1 MNNFRRIKQSL
12 RTFAKRCKD
21 LHYTDDLL
29 ITFLITGTLFTT
41 VNAFSAVES
50 TSIESQRQVISTSI
64 RGIQQ
69 ELKKTKAE
77 NNKLLKNT
85 NLELIQLMEQGDH
98 VTKSPWSSWQYGM
111 NYFYNDWRGTFR
123 GRGDKKQKYPYEGI
137 FERSD
142 DIFLRSIS
150 SDSVHYD
157 SYTSAANA
165 LGKYRHPATTS
176 SNQVRSRYGLENS
189 EIRYEPV
196 VRIELGASVKPKE
209 IVKSPVTVT
218 PPRIQVN
225 TVTPLS
231 TPAAPS
237 APNPP
242 TIEIDKFNP
251 VAPNPITVDLP
262 TSPTFNIKL
271 GSYRNHMEQDVPPHE
286 DGGRL
291 SGTGK
296 SYSTNDDVT
305 INGASLSRTIIY
317 AWKDPSPALGGAS
330 GFDSALLKAYFDY
343 TRKSNPANTSGGK
356 TATLEGEI
364 TIDSVNTLTEAQI
377 TAERNAGRKWN
388 TQPFLVG
395 GSRVATLDN
404 AGAKGGTI
412 LNRAKI
418 NMIGPLVVGFEIQ
431 NDRDATTGGK
441 REIINAGTLTDEAEN
456 GHGALNTIFG
466 ANQTIDLNL
475 APKLGGGTAPYGSA
489 NYGKITVKK
498 GYTGYKIGMILTH
511 EFDDNSNDGYYRLV
525 NNGKISFKGDNSIGI
540 QVYAPPANNPNT
552 IVQVIN
558 GESAGDKTIT
568 LGGVKSYGLKLSSRI
583 LQNASNNRKSIFENR
598 GTINISG
605 GNRQESS
612 LSSGMAVLEDG
623 SLSGNKTIR
632 AYQSLVKNTEIINVS
647 GGQGNSGMVLKVKAN
662 DDITNTENAQIKVTG
677 TKNIG
682 MRVDLGTVDTED
694 TGNITPKAINKGTI
708 TINDDQ
714 ADSTGNIGMVA
725 NNSDGKSKAVA
736 ENVYLAKINL
746 TGKSTKAIGM
756 FSQNG
761 GEILNKGEITGGS
774 TKAKLEGTLGMVVQP
789 ADAKKNMVASSG
801 INDNKGKIDLTG
813 NKVTGVYNQG
823 TFLNKG
829 NIATSGEGAIT
840 LYAKGKDSVTDIYSG
855 TITAKNKAL
864 GLFADGATVKLG
876 TGGSKALTLE
886 ADGEGTL
893 MFYNYT
899 KTVTGGVTNYS
910 NTDGK
915 FSLQNDVTAELKN
928 GATGFYFRDTTPGS
942 GSGTTTASQL
952 NSMFGGSVSGKK
964 LKMSLDEHSTLFVLD
979 NKSPNKTAVNLS
991 DVDPDAIN
999 KHLGNHVEVSGKNY
1013 KAYKV
1018 SKGTL
1023 NVNKDVN
1030 LDNHTSVGGSKID
1043 DYYRVEFINSSV
1055 TVAKNQTISGTDAG
1069 KLDQVIA
1076 QANFE
1081 GATKSDTIQVT
1092 NNGTINYSKKGATAV
1107 VVDFGQATNNG
1118 LIKMDAANGSTETS
1132 VGLFG
1137 ASNSILKNSSTGEI
1151 QLGKNGVGIWGK
1163 NNIKSSVSTWSKN
1176 INIENAGKIT
1186 GLAGKENIFGIYAD
1200 NSKVARADSKVFHSG
1215 TIDLSQAK
1223 KSIGILMNKGTLTS
1237 TGNISVND
1245 ASVGITAEDSD
1256 ITINGGTHTIGE
1268 KSAGFSVK
1276 GNTKLLGNS
1285 GNISITGNGSA
1296 AYLLESGTFT
1306 SGTNF
1311 KDNLTLTSTKKYTYI
1326 NTKNST
1332 LNYENTKT
1340 INNDETVFVNS
1351 NNSTINLLAGT
1362 VITSKNQKVTGIY
1375 SDNSPVSNAG
1385 ILSLTGDQSSAL
1397 YGKNGSDLINSGKIT
1412 IGKNGSG
1419 IYGIDS
1425 RGINYG
1431 EITIGEKSVGMRA
1444 ENNVVT
1450 NRATGK
1456 IISTGTKAIGMSQ
1469 SGGDGDIVNEGKIT
1483 LTGDQSIGMHSEN
1496 AKNTHAPVHQVRNEG
1511 EITVGD
1517 SSSAAS
1523 PSIGMYSANN
1533 LDSHIINE
1541 GKVKAGAKSIGIYGG
1556 NVRLGGVPSGV
1567 ASETSAGD
1575 GGIGVYSDR
1584 GKVEIEEDAKV
1595 SVGKSLGDKQ
1605 EGVGV
1610 YLAGNNRTLESDTDK
1625 LTIGD
1630 GSLGYVMT
1638 GQGNTVRTGKAGT
1651 TGKITLNNNS
1661 VFTYSLDRTGTI
1673 TNYNNLKSNGNENY
1687 GIYASGSVENRGNID
1702 FRNGIGNVGAYS
1714 YTKGATTTPNA
1725 IKNYGTIDVSGSDVM
1740 TDPNNRKYGIGMA
1753 AGYSEESP
1761 AGSGNKVTRGLGN
1774 VENHGI
1780 IRVTKPDS
1788 IGMYATGAGSVA
1800 WNANRIELSGNK
1812 RNIGMF
1818 VENGARAINT
1828 GTITT
1833 VGSNNKRQIGI
1844 AVVKGILDNRGTI
1857 NINAEGGYG
1866 LLLVGATVINR
1877 GEINITTTGGA
1888 QKVKD
1893 VKAADL
1899 SKTIGDFG
1907 IDKVKI
1913 DAPAGARDA
1922 TITVNGVRQTP
1933 KVVHVVNVPNKKPN
1947 EISTSGIGMYVDT
1960 SGINYTRPIN
1970 NLGALTYLKE
1980 ADLIFG
1986 VEATKYV
1993 NDKTIQ
1999 LGQDIIAPYNH
2010 TIRTSGIE
2018 KWAIYSASLTWM
2030 ASATQLPDYTIRNA
2044 YLTKIPYT
2052 VFAGDKKTTRD
2063 TFNFTDGLEQRYGVE
2078 AIGSREKHLF
2088 DKLNSIGNNERILL
2102 QQAFD
2107 EMMGH
2112 QYGNTQQRI
2121 NETAS
2126 LLDKEFTYLKHDWRN
2141 PSKQNNKIKVFG
2153 MRNEYNSDTAGII
2166 NYTSNAYGVAYVHED
2181 EKIKMGNSSGWY
2193 AGAVTNR
2200 FRFKDIGHSKENQT
2214 ILKAGVFKTMSPKKD
2229 HNGALQWTIG
2239 GDVFA
2244 GINDM
2249 KRRYLVVNEIFQAKS
2264 DYHSYGAGIK
2274 TDLGYDI
2281 RMGER
2286 THLRP
2291 YGALRMEYGK
2301 FNNIKEDRGEIR
2313 LEVKGNDYF
2322 SVKPE
2327 VGMEFKYVQPMAVRT
2342 NLSLGLT
2349 AAYES
2354 ELGKVGDVNNR
2365 GRVRYTTADWFRIR
2379 GEKDDRRGNGK
2390 FDLNLGID
2398 NTRFGVTVNAG
2409 YDTKGKNVRSGIG
2422 FRAIY

>member
-1 MNNFRRIKQSL
+1 
-12 RTFAKRCKD
+12 
-21 LHYTDDLL
+21 
-29 ITFLITGTLFTT
+29 
-41 VNAFSAVES
+41 
-50 TSIESQRQVISTSI
+50 
-64 RGIQQ
+64 
-69 ELKKTKAE
+69 
-77 NNKLLKNT
+77 
-85 NLELIQLMEQGDH
+85 
-98 VTKSPWSSWQYGM
+98 
-111 NYFYNDWRGTFR
+111 
-123 GRGDKKQKYPYEGI
+123 
-137 FERSD
+137 
-142 DIFLRSIS
+142 
-150 SDSVHYD
+150 
-157 SYTSAANA
+157 
-165 LGKYRHPATTS
+165 
-176 SNQVRSRYGLENS
+176 
-189 EIRYEPV
+189 
-196 VRIELGASVKPKE
+196 
-209 IVKSPVTVT
+209 
-218 PPRIQVN
+218 
-225 TVTPLS
+225 
-231 TPAAPS
+231 
-237 APNPP
+237 
-242 TIEIDKFNP
+242 
-251 VAPNPITVDLP
+251 
-262 TSPTFNIKL
+262 
-271 GSYRNHMEQDVPPHE
+271 
-286 DGGRL
+286 
-291 SGTGK
+291 
-296 SYSTNDDVT
+296 
-305 INGASLSRTIIY
+305 
-317 AWKDPSPALGGAS
+317 
-330 GFDSALLKAYFDY
+330 
-343 TRKSNPANTSGGK
+343 
-356 TATLEGEI
+356 
-364 TIDSVNTLTEAQI
+364 
-377 TAERNAGRKWN
+377 
-388 TQPFLVG
+388 
-395 GSRVATLDN
+395 
-404 AGAKGGTI
+404 
-412 LNRAKI
+412 
-418 NMIGPLVVGFEIQ
+418 
-431 NDRDATTGGK
+431 
-441 REIINAGTLTDEAEN
+441 
-456 GHGALNTIFG
+456 
-466 ANQTIDLNL
+466 
-475 APKLGGGTAPYGSA
+475 
-489 NYGKITVKK
+489 
-498 GYTGYKIGMILTH
+498 
-511 EFDDNSNDGYYRLV
+511 
-525 NNGKISFKGDNSIGI
+525 
-540 QVYAPPANNPNT
+540 
-552 IVQVIN
+552 
-558 GESAGDKTIT
+558 
-568 LGGVKSYGLKLSSRI
+568 
-583 LQNASNNRKSIFENR
+583 
-598 GTINISG
+598 
-605 GNRQESS
+605 
-612 LSSGMAVLEDG
+612 
-623 SLSGNKTIR
+623 
-632 AYQSLVKNTEIINVS
+632 
-647 GGQGNSGMVLKVKAN
+647 
-662 DDITNTENAQIKVTG
+662 
-677 TKNIG
+677 
-682 MRVDLGTVDTED
+682 
-694 TGNITPKAINKGTI
+694 
-708 TINDDQ
+708 
-714 ADSTGNIGMVA
+714 
-725 NNSDGKSKAVA
+725 
-736 ENVYLAKINL
+736 
-746 TGKSTKAIGM
+746 
-756 FSQNG
+756 
-761 GEILNKGEITGGS
+761 
-774 TKAKLEGTLGMVVQP
+774 
-789 ADAKKNMVASSG
+789 
-801 INDNKGKIDLTG
+801 
-813 NKVTGVYNQG
+813 
-823 TFLNKG
+823 
-829 NIATSGEGAIT
+829 
-840 LYAKGKDSVTDIYSG
+840 
-855 TITAKNKAL
+855 
-864 GLFADGATVKLG
+864 
-876 TGGSKALTLE
+876 
-886 ADGEGTL
+886 
-893 MFYNYT
+893 
-899 KTVTGGVTNYS
+899 
-910 NTDGK
+910 
-915 FSLQNDVTAELKN
+915 
-928 GATGFYFRDTTPGS
+928 
-942 GSGTTTASQL
+942 
-952 NSMFGGSVSGKK
+952 
-964 LKMSLDEHSTLFVLD
+964 
-979 NKSPNKTAVNLS
+979 
-991 DVDPDAIN
+991 
-999 KHLGNHVEVSGKNY
+999 
-1013 KAYKV
+1013 
-1018 SKGTL
+1018 
-1023 NVNKDVN
+1023 
-1030 LDNHTSVGGSKID
+1030 
-1043 DYYRVEFINSSV
+1043 
-1055 TVAKNQTISGTDAG
+1055 
-1069 KLDQVIA
+1069 
-1076 QANFE
+1076 
-1081 GATKSDTIQVT
+1081 
-1092 NNGTINYSKKGATAV
+1092 
-1107 VVDFGQATNNG
+1107 
-1118 LIKMDAANGSTETS
+1118 
-1132 VGLFG
+1132 
-1137 ASNSILKNSSTGEI
+1137 
-1151 QLGKNGVGIWGK
+1151 
-1163 NNIKSSVSTWSKN
+1163 
-1176 INIENAGKIT
+1176 
-1186 GLAGKENIFGIYAD
+1186 
-1200 NSKVARADSKVFHSG
+1200 
-1215 TIDLSQAK
+1215 
-1223 KSIGILMNKGTLTS
+1223 MNKGTLTS

-1326 NTKNST
+1326 NAKNSM
-1332 LNYENTKT
+1332 LDYENTKT

-1351 NNSTINLLAGT
+1351 DNSTISLLSGT
-1362 VITSKNQKVTGIY
+1362 VITSKNQKVTGVY
-1375 SDNSPVSNAG
+1375 ADNSPVSNAG
-1385 ILSLTGDQSSAL
+1385 ILSLMGDQSSAL

-1419 IYGIDS
+1419 IYGVDS
-1425 RGINYG
+1425 KGINYG

-1456 IISTGTKAIGMSQ
+1456 IISTGAKAIGMSQ

-1496 AKNTHAPVHQVRNEG
+1496 AVNTFLPVHQVRNEG

-1533 LDSHIINE
+1533 LDSYIVNE

-1877 GEINITTTGGA
+1877 GEINITATGGA

-1999 LGQDIIAPYNH
+1999 LGQDIIKPYNQS
-2010 TIRTSGIE
+2010 IRTSGIE
-2018 KWAIYSASLTWM
+2018 KWAVYSASLTWM

-2044 YLTKIPYT
+2044 YLRKIPYT
-2052 VFAGDKKTTRD
+2052 VFAGDKKTTKD

-2126 LLDKEFTYLKHDWRN
+2126 LLDKEFTYLRHDWRN

-2166 NYTSNAYGVAYVHED
+2166 DYRSNAYGVAYVHED

-2200 FRFKDIGHSKENQT
+2200 FKFKDIGKSRENQT
-2214 ILKAGVFKTMSPKKD
+2214 MLKAGIFKTMSPKKD

-2239 GDVFA
+2239 ADAFV

-2249 KRRYLVVNEIFQAKS
+2249 RRRYLIVDEVFEAKS
-2264 DYHSYGAGIK
+2264 NYNSYGAALK

-2281 RMGER
+2281 RMSER

-2291 YGALRMEYGK
+2291 YGSLKMEYGR
-2301 FNNIKEDRGEIR
+2301 FNSIREKSGQVR
-2313 LEVKGNDYF
+2313 LEVQGNDYF

-2327 VGMEFKYVQPMAVRT
+2327 VGAEFRYVQPLAVRT
-2342 NLSLGLT
+2342 NLTVGLK
-2349 AAYES
+2349 AAYEN
-2354 ELGKVGDVNNR
+2354 ELGKVGNVNNK
-2365 GRVRYTTADWFRIR
+2365 GRVRYTTADWFGIR

-2390 FDLNLGID
+2390 FDLNIGVD

-2409 YDTKGKNVRSGIG
+2409 YDTKGKNVRGGIG

>member
-41 VNAFSAVES
+41 ANAFSAVES

-262 TSPTFNIKL
+262 TPPTFNIKL
-271 GSYRNHMEQDVPPHE
+271 GSYRNYMEQGGNPPTNQPGQYGYKIW

-291 SGTGK
+291 QGTGK
-296 SYSTNDDVT
+296 SYNTTDSPTISSTDLGTKPTVV
-305 INGASLSRTIIY
+305 Y
-317 AWKDPSPALGGAS
+317 AWADPSPTLSNAP
-330 GFDSALLKAYFDY
+330 GFNSALLKVYFDY
-343 TRKSNPANTSGGK
+343 THRGGAGGG
-356 TATLEGEI
+356 TAKVTGDI
-364 TIDSVNTLTEAQI
+364 TIDSIRGNIEDNQPGNNTRT
-377 TAERNAGRKWN
+377 WN
-388 TQPFLVG
+388 KQPFLVG

-404 AGAKGGTI
+404 AQGGGEI
-412 LNRAKI
+412 LNQAKV
-418 NMIGPLVVGFEIQ
+418 NMVGPLVAGYEIQ
-431 NDRDATTGGK
+431 NDNGGNG
-441 REIINAGTLTDEAEN
+441 RRAITNAGTLTDEKEKDLETIGGLAK
-456 GHGALNTIFG
+456 GASLTLNR
-466 ANQTIDLNL
+466 
-475 APKLGGGTAPYGSA
+475 PSKLG
-489 NYGKITVKK
+489 NDDIEVKRTSE
-498 GYTGYKIGMILTH
+498 GYIGYKIGMILTQ
-511 EFDDNSNDGYYRLV
+511 EFDDPSADGYYSLV
-525 NNGKISFKGDNSIGI
+525 NASSGKISFMGRKSIGI
-540 QVYAPPANNPNT
+540 QVYAPPTNAAST
-552 IVQVIN
+552 IIKVIN
-558 GESAGDKTIT
+558 EAGGKIT
-568 LGGVKSYGLKLSSRI
+568 LGGTESYGLKLSSRI
-583 LQNASNNRKSIFENR
+583 LRNATGNRASQFENR
-598 GTINISG
+598 GEINISG
-605 GNRQESS
+605 GNGGEKS
-612 LSSGMAVLEDG
+612 LSSGIAVLEDSSMQAG
-623 SLSGNKTIR
+623 KAIR
-632 AYQSLVKNTEIINVS
+632 AYSNFVKNVSGGKINVS
-647 GGQGNSGMVLKVKAN
+647 GGWGNIGMFLKVKAN
-662 DDITNTENAQIKVTG
+662 DDITNTENANISVTG

-682 MRVDLGTVDTED
+682 MRVDLGTVTTDEPNTP
-694 TGNITPKAINKGTI
+694 ITPKAINKGTI
-708 TINDDQ
+708 TINDEQD
-714 ADSTGNIGMVA
+714 DSTGNIGMVA
-725 NNSDGKSKAVA
+725 NDSDGKNKAIA
-736 ENVYLAKINL
+736 ENVRHAEINF
-746 TGKSTKAIGM
+746 TGKSTNAIGM

-761 GEILNKGEITGGS
+761 GEIRNNGNIKGGDDNNP
-774 TKAKLEGTLGMVVQP
+774 LEETLGMVIQP
-789 ADAKKNMVASSG
+789 KTTTKAASSG
-801 INDNKGKIDLTG
+801 INDDKGIIDLTG

-823 TFLNKG
+823 TFVNKG
-829 NIATSGEGAIT
+829 KIATSGEGAIT
-840 LYAKGKDSVTDIYSG
+840 LYAKGKDSVTNIDSG
-855 TITAKNKAL
+855 TIIAKNKAL
-864 GLFADGATVKLG
+864 GLFADEATVKLG
-876 TGGSKALTLE
+876 GGSKALKLE

-899 KTVTGGVTNYS
+899 KTVTGGTTSYS
-910 NTDGK
+910 NSDGK

-1069 KLDQVIA
+1069 KLKQIIA
-1076 QANFE
+1076 QSNFE

-1456 IISTGTKAIGMSQ
+1456 IISTGAKAIGMSQ

-1533 LDSHIINE
+1533 LDSHIVNE

-1877 GEINITTTGGA
+1877 GEINITATGGA

>member
-262 TSPTFNIKL
+262 TPPTFNIKL
-271 GSYRNHMEQDVPPHE
+271 GSYRNYMTQNFLGDV
-286 DGGRL
+286 DGGRHT
-291 SGTGK
+291 GDGK
-296 SYSTNDDVT
+296 SYGTSDSPR
-305 INGASLSRTIIY
+305 INGADLGNSTVIY
-317 AWKDPSPALGGAS
+317 AWATPSGHVPGAK
-330 GFDSALLKAYFDY
+330 FDSALLKAYFDY
-343 TRKSNPANTSGGK
+343 TYRGGSGGG
-356 TATLEGEI
+356 TATVEGDVR
-364 TIDSVNTLTEAQI
+364 IDSIRGNIQDPDPVN
-377 TAERNAGRKWN
+377 RPWN
-388 TQPFLVG
+388 NQPFLVG
-395 GSRVATLDN
+395 GSRIATLDN
-404 AGAKGGTI
+404 AQNGGTI
-412 LNRAKI
+412 LNKATVR
-418 NMIGPLVVGFEIQ
+418 MIGPLVVGYEIQ
-431 NDRDATTGGK
+431 NDDAGTGK
-441 REIINAGTLTDEAEN
+441 REVINSEVGGTLTDESEPTDA
-456 GHGALNTIFG
+456 ALNGVFG
-466 ANQTIDLNL
+466 NNSSLDLNL
-475 APKLGGGTAPYGSA
+475 APNLGGKGTGTYGQT
-489 NYGKITVKK
+489 KITVKK
-498 GYTGYKIGMILTH
+498 GYTGYKVGMILTH
-511 EFDDNSNDGYYRLV
+511 EKDDPSPTTNYYRLI
-525 NNGKISFKGDNSIGI
+525 NNGVISFKGDSSIGI
-540 QVYAPPANNPNT
+540 QVYAPPAGAPNT
-552 IVQVIN
+552 VVQVIN
-558 GESAGDKTIT
+558 GESVGGNKIIS
-568 LGGVKSYGLKLSSRI
+568 LGGIKSYGLKLSSRI
-583 LQNASNNRKSIFENR
+583 LEGAGNNKSKFENR
-598 GTINISG
+598 GQINISG
-605 GNRQESS
+605 GNGEEQS
-612 LSSGMAVLEDG
+612 LSSGIAVLEDNSMQG
-623 SLSGNKTIR
+623 TKAIR
-632 AYQSLVKNTEIINVS
+632 AYNNLVKNVNGGTIHVL

-662 DDITNTENAQIKVTG
+662 DDITNTENAKIRVTG

-682 MRVDLGTVDTED
+682 MRVDLGAVTTDDPAT
-694 TGNITPKAINKGTI
+694 TFTPKAINKGTI

-714 ADSTGNIGMVA
+714 AGSTGNIGMVA

-736 ENVYLAKINL
+736 ENVYLAKINF

-801 INDNKGKIDLTG
+801 INDDKGKIDLTG

-823 TFLNKG
+823 TFVNKG
-829 NIATSGEGAIT
+829 KIATSGEGAIT

-1215 TIDLSQAK
+1215 TIDLS
-1223 KSIGILMNKGTLTS
+1223 
-1237 TGNISVND
+1237 
-1245 ASVGITAEDSD
+1245 
-1256 ITINGGTHTIGE
+1256 
-1268 KSAGFSVK
+1268 
-1276 GNTKLLGNS
+1276 
-1285 GNISITGNGSA
+1285 
-1296 AYLLESGTFT
+1296 
-1306 SGTNF
+1306 
-1311 KDNLTLTSTKKYTYI
+1311 
-1326 NTKNST
+1326 
-1332 LNYENTKT
+1332 
-1340 INNDETVFVNS
+1340 
-1351 NNSTINLLAGT
+1351 
-1362 VITSKNQKVTGIY
+1362 
-1375 SDNSPVSNAG
+1375 
-1385 ILSLTGDQSSAL
+1385 
-1397 YGKNGSDLINSGKIT
+1397 
-1412 IGKNGSG
+1412 
-1419 IYGIDS
+1419 
-1425 RGINYG
+1425 
-1431 EITIGEKSVGMRA
+1431 
-1444 ENNVVT
+1444 
-1450 NRATGK
+1450 
-1456 IISTGTKAIGMSQ
+1456 
-1469 SGGDGDIVNEGKIT
+1469 
-1483 LTGDQSIGMHSEN
+1483 
-1496 AKNTHAPVHQVRNEG
+1496 
-1511 EITVGD
+1511 
-1517 SSSAAS
+1517 
-1523 PSIGMYSANN
+1523 
-1533 LDSHIINE
+1533 
-1541 GKVKAGAKSIGIYGG
+1541 
-1556 NVRLGGVPSGV
+1556 
-1567 ASETSAGD
+1567 
-1575 GGIGVYSDR
+1575 
-1584 GKVEIEEDAKV
+1584 
-1595 SVGKSLGDKQ
+1595 
-1605 EGVGV
+1605 
-1610 YLAGNNRTLESDTDK
+1610 
-1625 LTIGD
+1625 
-1630 GSLGYVMT
+1630 
-1638 GQGNTVRTGKAGT
+1638 
-1651 TGKITLNNNS
+1651 
-1661 VFTYSLDRTGTI
+1661 
-1673 TNYNNLKSNGNENY
+1673 
-1687 GIYASGSVENRGNID
+1687 
-1702 FRNGIGNVGAYS
+1702 
-1714 YTKGATTTPNA
+1714 
-1725 IKNYGTIDVSGSDVM
+1725 
-1740 TDPNNRKYGIGMA
+1740 
-1753 AGYSEESP
+1753 
-1761 AGSGNKVTRGLGN
+1761 
-1774 VENHGI
+1774 
-1780 IRVTKPDS
+1780 
-1788 IGMYATGAGSVA
+1788 
-1800 WNANRIELSGNK
+1800 
-1812 RNIGMF
+1812 
-1818 VENGARAINT
+1818 
-1828 GTITT
+1828 
-1833 VGSNNKRQIGI
+1833 
-1844 AVVKGILDNRGTI
+1844 
-1857 NINAEGGYG
+1857 
-1866 LLLVGATVINR
+1866 
-1877 GEINITTTGGA
+1877 
-1888 QKVKD
+1888 
-1893 VKAADL
+1893 
-1899 SKTIGDFG
+1899 
-1907 IDKVKI
+1907 
-1913 DAPAGARDA
+1913 
-1922 TITVNGVRQTP
+1922 
-1933 KVVHVVNVPNKKPN
+1933 
-1947 EISTSGIGMYVDT
+1947 
-1960 SGINYTRPIN
+1960 
-1970 NLGALTYLKE
+1970 
-1980 ADLIFG
+1980 
-1986 VEATKYV
+1986 
-1993 NDKTIQ
+1993 
-1999 LGQDIIAPYNH
+1999 
-2010 TIRTSGIE
+2010 
-2018 KWAIYSASLTWM
+2018 
-2030 ASATQLPDYTIRNA
+2030 
-2044 YLTKIPYT
+2044 
-2052 VFAGDKKTTRD
+2052 
-2063 TFNFTDGLEQRYGVE
+2063 
-2078 AIGSREKHLF
+2078 
-2088 DKLNSIGNNERILL
+2088 
-2102 QQAFD
+2102 
-2107 EMMGH
+2107 
-2112 QYGNTQQRI
+2112 
-2121 NETAS
+2121 
-2126 LLDKEFTYLKHDWRN
+2126 
-2141 PSKQNNKIKVFG
+2141 
-2153 MRNEYNSDTAGII
+2153 
-2166 NYTSNAYGVAYVHED
+2166 
-2181 EKIKMGNSSGWY
+2181 
-2193 AGAVTNR
+2193 
-2200 FRFKDIGHSKENQT
+2200 
-2214 ILKAGVFKTMSPKKD
+2214 
-2229 HNGALQWTIG
+2229 
-2239 GDVFA
+2239 
-2244 GINDM
+2244 
-2249 KRRYLVVNEIFQAKS
+2249 
-2264 DYHSYGAGIK
+2264 
-2274 TDLGYDI
+2274 
-2281 RMGER
+2281 
-2286 THLRP
+2286 
-2291 YGALRMEYGK
+2291 
-2301 FNNIKEDRGEIR
+2301 
-2313 LEVKGNDYF
+2313 
-2322 SVKPE
+2322 
-2327 VGMEFKYVQPMAVRT
+2327 
-2342 NLSLGLT
+2342 
-2349 AAYES
+2349 
-2354 ELGKVGDVNNR
+2354 
-2365 GRVRYTTADWFRIR
+2365 
-2379 GEKDDRRGNGK
+2379 
-2390 FDLNLGID
+2390 
-2398 NTRFGVTVNAG
+2398 
-2409 YDTKGKNVRSGIG
+2409 
-2422 FRAIY
+2422 